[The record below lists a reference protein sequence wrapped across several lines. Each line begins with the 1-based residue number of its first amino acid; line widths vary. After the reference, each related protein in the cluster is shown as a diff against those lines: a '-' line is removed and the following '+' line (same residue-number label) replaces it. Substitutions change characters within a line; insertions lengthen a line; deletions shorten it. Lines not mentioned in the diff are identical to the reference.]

1 MMSFSPEAETNR
13 KTSIRIRFD
22 SIHSTFDS
30 IRFDLLFKIPNSIRF
45 DSTDPILGS
54 IRFDSIQFDSY
65 TIETWYPVREFE
77 RRFFRAFIS
86 RCTSHERHLYEIL
99 MQ

>member
-1 MMSFSPEAETNR
+1 MTPNGTVKEKNILKEIFSEWNNRTEAETNR
-13 KTSIRIRFD
+13 KISIRIRFD

-54 IRFDSIQFDSY
+54 IRFDSIRLIHNRNLVSCQR
-65 TIETWYPVREFE
+65 I
-77 RRFFRAFIS
+77 
-86 RCTSHERHLYEIL
+86 
-99 MQ
+99 